1 MKGRESDKICEA
13 LDSFRVE
20 IPSWGFANTGTRFG
34 KFLQPAAATTAEEK
48 FSDAGQVHALTG
60 ICPTVALHV
69 LWDFPSGV
77 NSVTQ
82 IQGFSERFGVQ
93 CGSINPNL
101 FQDQEYKY
109 GSFGSPDSSV
119 RTRAFQHTKES
130 IEIARHLRSRDISL
144 WFADGSNYPGTANI
158 RQRKKW
164 FEEGLKASHD
174 GLDSSQRLLVEYKPF
189 EPAFYHTD
197 IGDWGMALLLARTAG
212 P

>member
-1 MKGRESDKICEA
+1 MSFNRAALGGDALPIVVLQCETPSRTENSRDLFFAKRVVFPFRKGPAMDSRKSDTILA
-13 LDSFRVE
+13 LLNDFRVE

-34 KFLQPAAATTAEEK
+34 KFLQLAAATTAEEK

-130 IEIARHLRSRDISL
+130 IEIARHLRSRDISF
-144 WFADGSNYPGTANI
+144 WFADGSNSPGAANI
-158 RQRKKW
+158 RLRN
-164 FEEGLKASHD
+164 A
-174 GLDSSQRLLVEYKPF
+174 
-189 EPAFYHTD
+189 
-197 IGDWGMALLLARTAG
+197 
-212 P
+212 